1 MDNLSHLLA
10 LYPVHSALDTHCS
23 FSSDWVIDHAAS
35 PAGIAPYHLI
45 VRGSARLDIGEQ
57 RGIPLE
63 PGDVVLLPTGRPH
76 RLYSAAPGGAQSFPI
91 VEENKGLWRLLS
103 KAGPD
108 PETGILCGQFEFLR
122 GGGHPLLNALPEVV
136 HLRTRDQGDMLMLR
150 HLIDMLSL
158 ETERARPA
166 ASVLISQLA
175 SALFVLLM
183 RAWVEQLEQRQMQP
197 SLFALLSEA
206 RLQPALKA
214 IFSTP
219 ERPWQLAELAAACH
233 MSRSTF
239 VRVFHKLA
247 STTPAEILLQMRM
260 AKAAT
265 LLADQHLPMGNIAE
279 QVGYQSEAA
288 FNRVFKRHFGTG
300 PGAYRRDV
308 QAGRPDTEPGAAY
321 PA

>member
-23 FSSDWVIDHAAS
+23 FSSDWVIEHAAS
-35 PAGIAPYHLI
+35 AAGVAPYHLI

-57 RGIPLE
+57 RGILLE
-63 PGDVVLLPTGRPH
+63 PGDVVLLPSGRPH
-76 RLYSAAPGGAQSFPI
+76 RLYSAAPGGAQDFPT
-91 VEENKGLWRLLS
+91 VEEHNGLLRLLS
-103 KAGPD
+103 KAGNE

-136 HLRTRDQGDMLMLR
+136 HLRTRDRGDMLMLR
-150 HLIDMLSL
+150 HLIDMLQL

-166 ASVLISQLA
+166 ASVVIAQLA

-183 RAWVEQLEQRQMQP
+183 RAWVEQVQQQKPP
-197 SLFALLSEA
+197 SLFSLLSEA

-214 IFSTP
+214 MFSKP
-219 ERPWQLAELAAACH
+219 ERAWTLAELAAACH

-239 VRVFHKLA
+239 VRLFHKQA
-247 STTPAEILLQMRM
+247 DTTPAEILLQMRM

-265 LLADQHLPMGNIAE
+265 LLADRHLPMGNVAE

-308 QAGRPDTEPGAAY
+308 QARRPDADLGAAH
-321 PA
+321 AA